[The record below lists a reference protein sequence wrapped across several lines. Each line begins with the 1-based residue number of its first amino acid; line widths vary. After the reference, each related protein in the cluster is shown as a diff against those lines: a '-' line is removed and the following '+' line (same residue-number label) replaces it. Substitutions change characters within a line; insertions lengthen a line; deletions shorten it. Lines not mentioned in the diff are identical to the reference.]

1 MSQFNVKIDKEGSG
15 PTVKNLDT
23 IRAHYIGMLTNGRRF
38 DASVDR
44 GEPLSFRVGAG
55 QVIKCWDKGFVGL
68 KVGTEATLTCPPDY
82 AYGNRDV
89 GGGLIPP
96 NSTLIFKVQVVDIV

>member
-1 MSQFNVKIDKEGSG
+1 
-15 PTVKNLDT
+15 
-23 IRAHYIGMLTNGRRF
+23 MLTNGRRF

-44 GEPLSFRVGAG
+44 GEPLRFTVGAG
-55 QVIKCWDKGFVGL
+55 RVIKCWDKGFVGL

-82 AYGNRDV
+82 AYGNQDV
-89 GGGLIPP
+89 GGGLIPA